1 MHENLLALLFRP
13 LILFLLVA
21 FVLYPA
27 RIAMTKWFPE
37 GRIKRILL
45 WRLGKR

>member
-1 MHENLLALLFRP
+1 MNENLLALIFRP
-13 LILFLLVA
+13 LLLFLLVA

-27 RIAMTKWFPE
+27 RIAFTKWLPE

-45 WRLGKR
+45 WRLGKP